1 MDKVLTEISAA
12 GDPFVLVIDDLH
24 ELNSAETAEQHT
36 SLLTSLPSHTHAIVA
51 TRRDPPLRLHQLR
64 LAGELA
70 EIRAAQLRF
79 TEEETRQ
86 LVAAALIALPDH
98 VAAMLHQR
106 SEGWAAGLRLAVLS
120 LAGHP
125 DPERFVAEFS
135 CSDRTVA
142 EYLMATAQRRQFLP
156 AGIGHQGA
164 GDR

>member
-24 ELNSAETAEQHT
+24 ELNSAEAAEQLT
-36 SLLTSLPSHTHAIVA
+36 SLLTSLPSHTHAIAA
-51 TRRDPPLRLHQLR
+51 TRRDPPLRPHQLW

-86 LVAAALIALPDH
+86 LVAAARIALPDH

-125 DPERFVAEFS
+125 DPSVSWPSSPA
-135 CSDRTVA
+135 
-142 EYLMATAQRRQFLP
+142 ATGP
-156 AGIGHQGA
+156 SPST
-164 GDR
+164 